1 MDEVTSHEGKDEMES
16 NKENHANKTREK
28 QKTKRWQRS
37 DHEMNIPEG
46 SKLTLV
52 VGDAEILIK
61 HRLESVKTS
70 RI

>member
-1 MDEVTSHEGKDEMES
+1 MDEVTSHEGKDEMDS

-28 QKTKRWQRS
+28 RWQRS
-37 DHEMNIPEG
+37 DREMNIPEG

-52 VGDAEILIK
+52 VGDTEILIK
-61 HRLESVKTS
+61 HRLESVKTL